1 MKTETDKQVDELEYQ
16 IQDLTRKLAEL
27 RRQRPREEVKDYRLL
42 DSEGRGASLSSLF
55 GDQNRLILVHNMGRD
70 CSFCTMW
77 ADGFT
82 GLLPHFN
89 SRAAFV
95 LTSPD
100 KPEAQ
105 RAFVQSRGWNFP
117 VYSTAGTSF
126 TADMGFDDEKE
137 GLMPGVSV
145 FAKQADGKIYRVGR
159 AEFGPGDN
167 FCAVWHFFDLL
178 PEGIDGWE
186 PKFNY
191 ELLAQSQL
199 VELSGT
205 R

>member
-1 MKTETDKQVDELEYQ
+1 MKTKTDNRIDELEYQ
-16 IQDLTRKLAEL
+16 LQEIKQKLAEL
-27 RRQRPREEVKDYRLL
+27 RRQRPREEIRDYRLL
-42 DSEGRGASLSSLF
+42 DSEGREATLSSLF
-55 GDQNRLILVHNMGRD
+55 GDQSSLILVHNMGRN
-70 CSFCTMW
+70 CSYCTMW
-77 ADGFT
+77 ADGFN
-82 GLLPHFN
+82 GLLPHLE

-105 RAFVQSRGWNFP
+105 KEFVQWRGWNFP

-145 FAKQADGKIYRVGR
+145 FAKETDGKIYRVSR

-178 PEGIDGWE
+178 PEGINGWE
-186 PKFNY
+186 PQLSYEY
-191 ELLAQSQL
+191 EL
-199 VELSGT
+199 VGLSRT
-205 R
+205 P

>member
-1 MKTETDKQVDELEYQ
+1 MKTETDRQIDELECQ
-16 IQDLTRKLAEL
+16 LQDLKRKLAEL
-27 RRQRPREEVKDYRLL
+27 RRQRPREESKDYRLL

-70 CSFCTMW
+70 CSYCTMW

-82 GLLPHFN
+82 GLLQHLN

-95 LTSPD
+95 VTSPD
-100 KPEAQ
+100 DPAEQK
-105 RAFVQSRGWNFP
+105 AFAQSRGWTFP
-117 VYSTAGTSF
+117 MYSAAGTSLIS
-126 TADMGFDDEKE
+126 DLGFEDPKE

-145 FAKQADGKIYRVGR
+145 FAKEANGKIYRVGR

-186 PKFNY
+186 PRLNY
-191 ELLAQSQL
+191 ELVQIRKFG
-199 VELSGT
+199 ED
-205 R
+205 

>member
-16 IQDLTRKLAEL
+16 IQDLKRKVAEL
-27 RRQRPREEVKDYRLL
+27 RRQRPREEVKDYELL
-42 DSEGRGASLSSLF
+42 DSEGRETSLSSLF
-55 GDQNRLILVHNMGRD
+55 GDQDRLILVHNMGRS
-70 CSFCTMW
+70 CSYCTMW

-82 GLLPHFN
+82 GLLPHLT

-105 RAFVQSRGWNFP
+105 KDFARSRGWNFP
-117 VYSTAGTSF
+117 VYSAAGTSF
-126 TADMGFDDEKE
+126 IDDMGFYHETE

-145 FAKQADGKIYRVGR
+145 FTKEANGKLYRVSR
-159 AEFGPGDN
+159 AEFGPGDD

-178 PEGIDGWE
+178 PEGIDDWH
-186 PKFNY
+186 PKLKY
-191 ELLAQSQL
+191 ESAQP
-199 VELSGT
+199 T
-205 R
+205 CCAH

>member
-1 MKTETDKQVDELEYQ
+1 MKTKTDEQVDELEFQ
-16 IQDLTRKLAEL
+16 LQDIKRKVAEL
-27 RRQRPREEVKDYRLL
+27 RRQRPREEIGDYQLL
-42 DSEGRGASLSSLF
+42 DSEGRGAPLSSLF
-55 GDQNRLILVHNMGRD
+55 GERSRLILVHNMGRD
-70 CSFCTMW
+70 CPHCTMW
-77 ADGFT
+77 ADGFN
-82 GLLPHFN
+82 GLLPHLE
-89 SRAAFV
+89 SRAAFA

-105 RAFVQSRGWNFP
+105 KGFAQSRGWNFP

-145 FAKQADGKIYRVGR
+145 FTKEADGKVYRVSR

-186 PKFNY
+186 PRLSY
-191 ELLAQSQL
+191 ELLK
-199 VELSGT
+199 LSRT
-205 R
+205 P

>member
-1 MKTETDKQVDELEYQ
+1 MKTKTDNQIDELEYQ
-16 IQDLTRKLAEL
+16 LQDMKQKLAEL
-27 RRQRPREEVKDYRLL
+27 RRQRPREEVSDYRLL
-42 DSEGRGASLSSLF
+42 DSEGRETSLSSLF
-55 GDQNRLILVHNMGRD
+55 GDQSRLILVHNMGRD
-70 CSFCTMW
+70 CSYCTMW

-82 GLLPHFN
+82 GLLPHLE

-105 RAFVQSRGWNFP
+105 KEVVQSRGWNFP

-145 FAKQADGKIYRVGR
+145 FTKETDGKVYRVSR
-159 AEFGPGDN
+159 AEFGPCDN

-178 PEGIDGWE
+178 PEGIDGWK
-186 PKFNY
+186 PRLSY
-191 ELLAQSQL
+191 ELLT
-199 VELSGT
+199 LSRT
-205 R
+205 P

>member
-1 MKTETDKQVDELEYQ
+1 MKTKTDNEIDELEYQ
-16 IQDLTRKLAEL
+16 LQELKQKVAEL
-27 RRQRPREEVKDYRLL
+27 RRQRPREEVRDYQLL
-42 DSEGRGASLSSLF
+42 DSEGREVSLSRLF
-55 GDQNRLILVHNMGRD
+55 GDQSNLILVHNMGRN
-70 CSFCTMW
+70 CSYCTMW

-82 GLLPHFN
+82 GLLPHLK

-105 RAFVQSRGWNFP
+105 KEIVRSRGWNFP

-126 TADMGFDDEKE
+126 TADMGFDDKKE

-145 FAKQADGKIYRVGR
+145 FTKKPDGKIYRVSR

-178 PEGIDGWE
+178 PEGIAGWE
-186 PKFNY
+186 PQFSY
-191 ELLAQSQL
+191 ELVA
-199 VELSGT
+199 LSRG
-205 R
+205 

>member
-1 MKTETDKQVDELEYQ
+1 MKTEIDRQIDELEYQ
-16 IQDLTRKLAEL
+16 LQDLKRKVAEL
-27 RRQRPREEVKDYRLL
+27 RRERPREEIRDYRLL

-55 GDQNRLILVHNMGRD
+55 GDQDRLILIHNMGRD
-70 CSFCTMW
+70 CSYCTMW

-82 GLLPHFN
+82 GLLPHLN

-100 KPEAQ
+100 RPEAQ
-105 RAFVQSRGWNFP
+105 KDFVQSREWNFP

-126 TADMGFDDEKE
+126 TADMGFDDERE

-145 FAKQADGKIYRVGR
+145 FTKEANGKMYRVGR
-159 AEFGPGDN
+159 AEIGPGDN

-186 PKFNY
+186 PQFSY
-191 ELLAQSQL
+191 ELVGL
-199 VELSGT
+199 T
-205 R
+205 RTA

>member
-1 MKTETDKQVDELEYQ
+1 MPTLLRISQGYKTMKTETDRQIDELEYQ
-16 IQDLTRKLAEL
+16 LQDIKQKLAEL
-27 RRQRPREEVKDYRLL
+27 RRQRPREEVRDYRLL
-42 DSEGRGASLSSLF
+42 DSEGREAPLSSLF
-55 GDQNRLILVHNMGRD
+55 GDQRNLILVHNMGRN
-70 CSFCTMW
+70 CAYCTMW

-82 GLLPHFN
+82 GLLPHLE

-105 RAFVQSRGWNFP
+105 KEFARSRGWNFA

-145 FAKQADGKIYRVGR
+145 FRKETDGKIYRVSR
-159 AEFGPGDN
+159 
-167 FCAVWHFFDLL
+167 
-178 PEGIDGWE
+178 
-186 PKFNY
+186 
-191 ELLAQSQL
+191 S
-199 VELSGT
+199 
-205 R
+205 